1 MVGHFAL
8 SLKIK
13 IKRRIDVMA
22 VIADI
27 LLIALI
33 VFNVIK
39 NYNDGFICSCL
50 RFGRLIIAFV
60 AAVFIASDVLSFALI
75 FFAVFALISLAMILL
90 KKIKLPVITGFDK
103 LLGLFLGIVLSLI
116 YSSLIITV
124 LVSVCEMMV
133 TATGNAGYMSI
144 YNDSYVLK
152 FIYDLK
158 VFDFIKN
165 LVLK

>member
-1 MVGHFAL
+1 MASFCPIPEN
-8 SLKIK
+8 KK
-13 IKRRIDVMA
+13 TKRRIDVMA

-33 VFNVIK
+33 VFNVVK
-39 NYNDGFICSCL
+39 NYKDGFICSCL
-50 RFGRLIIAFV
+50 RLGRLIIAFV

-90 KKIKLPVITGFDK
+90 KKIKLPVITSFDK

-133 TATGNAGYMSI
+133 TATGNADYMSI